1 MKKTLLLC
9 MVALMVVGSPLFA
22 AGLQETAPAKEVYFL
37 NFKPEIADVYET
49 KIAPVFEAE
58 TGIKLKVVTAAS
70 GTYATTLKSELAKS
84 NPPVIFQTNGPMGLA
99 GSLDYTADLKNTNFY
114 KILSDKS
121 MALGEGDEVL
131 AIPYAVEGYG
141 IIYNDA
147 IMRAYFALPNKAVKI
162 NSADEIN
169 NFALLKAV
177 VEDMQKNKA
186 ALGIQGVFAST
197 SMAAG
202 NDWRWQ
208 THLVNV
214 PLYYELRSKGIPF
227 GTKTRDFDFS
237 YGLQMKN
244 IWDLYL
250 NNSTTAKGLL
260 GAKSVDDAMAEFAL
274 GQAAMV
280 QNGNWGA
287 SQILGVKGNKV
298 ADSDI
303 KFMPIYIG
311 VAGEENIGLCVGT
324 ENYLCINKKVS
335 AEQQALGDQFLT
347 WLFSSASGKAFV
359 KNDLMFITP
368 FNTFAENELP
378 TDPLAKE
385 VIRWMNKSGV
395 TSVSWDFSVIPSEEW
410 KTQFGAALGDYINGR
425 KNWAEVSRVATDVWK
440 TEFDLSN

>member
-1 MKKTLLLC
+1 MKRKLLLG
-9 MVALMVVGSPLFA
+9 VLAVLLVTTTLFA
-22 AGLQETAPAKEVYFL
+22 AGIQEAAPKEVYFL
-37 NFKPEIADVYET
+37 NFKPEIADVYEA
-49 KIAPVFEAE
+49 KIAPVFEKE

-70 GTYATTLKSELAKS
+70 GTYLQVLKSELAKS
-84 NPPVIFQTNGPMGLA
+84 NPPLIFQTNGPVGLA
-99 GSLDYTADLKNTNFY
+99 DSLAYTADLKHTDFY
-114 KILSDKS
+114 KILADKS
-121 MALGEGDEVL
+121 MALGVGDEVL

-147 IMRAYFALPNKAVKI
+147 IMRKYFALPNKAVRI
-162 NSADEIN
+162 SSADEIT

-177 VEDMQKNKA
+177 VEDMQRNRG

-214 PLYYELRSKGIPF
+214 PLYYELRDKGIPF
-227 GTKTRDFDFS
+227 GEPTRDFDFTYS
-237 YGLQMKN
+237 KEMEN
-244 IWDLYL
+244 IWELYL
-250 NNSTTAKGLL
+250 NNSTTPRGLL
-260 GAKSVDDAMAEFAL
+260 GSKSVDDSMAEFAL

-303 KFMPIYIG
+303 KFLPIYVG
-311 VAGEENIGLCVGT
+311 VPGEDKNGLCIGT
-324 ENYLCINKKVS
+324 ENYLCINKNVS
-335 AEQQALGDQFLT
+335 AEQQKLADEFLT
-347 WLFSSASGKAFV
+347 WLFSSPSGKAFV

-378 TDPLAKE
+378 TDPLAKD
-385 VIRWMNKSGV
+385 VIKWMNKDGI
-395 TSVSWDFSVIPSEEW
+395 TSLSWDFSVIPSREW
-410 KTQFGAALGDYINGR
+410 KSIFGALLEDHIAGR
-425 KNWAEVSRVATDVWK
+425 KSWAQVAREGAAAWK
-440 TEFDLSN
+440 SEFDLAN